1 MIKLNKKYYLSNI
14 YVNLVV
20 LNYVYGGV
28 LYLVVLNYVYGGV
41 LYMNY
46 DFIFK
51 LKYGYKISLN
61 KMKKYLI
68 CG

>member
-1 MIKLNKKYYLSNI
+1 MRMIKLNKKYYLSNI
-14 YVNLVV
+14 YVN
-20 LNYVYGGV
+20 
-28 LYLVVLNYVYGGV
+28 LVVLNYVYGGV